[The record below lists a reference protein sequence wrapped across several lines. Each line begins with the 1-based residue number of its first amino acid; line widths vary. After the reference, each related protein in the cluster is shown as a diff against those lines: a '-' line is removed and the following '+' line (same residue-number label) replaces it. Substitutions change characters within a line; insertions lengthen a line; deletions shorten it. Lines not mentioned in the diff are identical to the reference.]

1 MKETITG
8 GTPAGV
14 RRRYGVIAIA
24 LLVAVLVGESGY
36 RIGLLDTV
44 ENVYSDLWHRVS
56 GVRYAPRNVVI
67 VTVDDRSLAEHS
79 DDPLVFW
86 TPLFARAA
94 AVLRKAGAAA
104 IGVDFLFA
112 ITPENWIRKLNL
124 TQADS
129 LQNYDL
135 AFRQELNTGK
145 IVLVGAIT
153 RGNPGEP
160 DTLLLA
166 HTDYLLSLPEV
177 DLVSHVGFADLVT
190 DQDGGVRRYEIVPR
204 INLPPEQAAGAP
216 RLTLGALLA
225 VRASGQSA
233 SAREWQI
240 GNRAIHADRAGS
252 ISYAGPPGTIPRV
265 PISRLLAKDAGN
277 DPAVQALRGKAII
290 IGGEFRGMNDI
301 HFTPYSSSLTGKG
314 GGLMSGP
321 EIQANITETLLSGK
335 VTEPVPDWLRWLLIV
350 LLAGSTVWIYQSLSP
365 WAGLGVLA
373 GAAVLS
379 LALAF
384 LAFQAFWLLP
394 AAHVQSGLLAAYV
407 LTFGARLTRE
417 EREKARMRTMF
428 EGYVSDSVVQMLLS
442 SERPL
447 DLGGQS
453 MHVTVLFSDIRNF
466 TTITEKLTAHET
478 VEFLNVYFEKVIAV
492 ICEEGGRVDKF
503 IGDAV
508 MAEFGVP
515 YPFPDHALQALRAAS
530 RMSKVAEEFKGW
542 MRNRFS
548 ERDIPDFFIGIGIHT
563 GEAVVGNIGSDARME
578 FTAIGDT
585 VNVASRLEGET
596 KTLNCVIV
604 ASADTVRAAGD
615 KVQTGRHDTLKVKGR
630 LEPIEVYEVISIR
643 A

>member
-44 ENVYSDLWHRVS
+44 ENVYSDLWHRLS

-94 AVLRKAGAAA
+94 AVLRNAGAAT

-166 HTDYLLSLPEV
+166 HTDYLLSLPDV
-177 DLVSHVGFADLVT
+177 DLVSHIGFADLVT
-190 DQDGGVRRYEIVPR
+190 DQDGGVRRYEIMPQ
-204 INLPPEQAAGAP
+204 INLLPEQAAGAP

-240 GNRAIHADRAGS
+240 GNRAVHADRAG
-252 ISYAGPPGTIPRV
+252 IITYAGPPGTIPRL
-265 PISRLLAKDAGN
+265 PISRVLAKDAGN
-277 DPAVQALRGKAII
+277 DPAIQALRGKVVI
-290 IGGEFRGMNDI
+290 IGGEFRGMNDV
-301 HFTPYSSSLTGKG
+301 HFTPYSSSLTGRG

-321 EIQANITETLLSGK
+321 EIQANIAETLLSGK
-335 VTEPVPDWLRWLLIV
+335 VMAPVPGWLRWMLLA
-350 LLAGSTVWIYQSLSP
+350 LLAGSTAWIYRRLSP

-379 LALAF
+379 LALAY
-384 LAFQAFWLLP
+384 LVFQTYWLLP
-394 AAHVQSGLLAAYV
+394 AAHLQSGLLAAYV
-407 LTFGARLTRE
+407 MTFGTRLTRE

-428 EGYVSDSVVQMLLS
+428 EGYVSDSVVRMLLS
-442 SERPL
+442 SERPI

-453 MHVTVLFSDIRNF
+453 MQITVLFSDIRNF

-478 VEFLNVYFEKVIAV
+478 VEFLNAYFERVINV
-492 ICEEGGRVDKF
+492 IREEGGRVDKF

-515 YPFPDHALQALRAAS
+515 YPFPDHALQALRAAA
-530 RMSKVAEEFKGW
+530 RMSRVAEEFRDW
-542 MRNRFS
+542 MRGRFS
-548 ERDIPDFFIGIGIHT
+548 DRGIPEFAIGIGIHT
-563 GEAVVGNIGSDARME
+563 GDAVVGNIGSATRME

-585 VNVASRLEGET
+585 VNIASRLEGET
-596 KTLNCVIV
+596 KTLKCVIV

-615 KVQTGRHDTLKVKGR
+615 RVETGHHDTLKVKGR
-630 LEPIEVYEVISIR
+630 LEPVEVYEIVNIR
-643 A
+643 V

>member
-1 MKETITG
+1 MKETSAG
-8 GTPAGV
+8 GTPSEL
-14 RRRYGVIAIA
+14 RRRYRLFLIT
-24 LLVAVLVGESGY
+24 LLIAVLVAETGY
-36 RIGLLDTV
+36 RFGLLATV

-56 GVRYAPRNVVI
+56 GVRYKPRNVVL

-94 AVLRKAGAAA
+94 AVLRQAGVAT

-124 TQADS
+124 PQADS

-135 AFRQELNTGK
+135 AFRQELNAGK
-145 IVLVGAIT
+145 MILVGAIT

-160 DTLLLA
+160 DALLLA
-166 HTDYLLSLPEV
+166 HTDYLLSLPGV
-177 DLVSHVGFADLVT
+177 DLVSSIGIADLVT
-190 DQDGGVRRYEIVPR
+190 DQDGGVRRYEIAPR
-204 INLPPEQAAGAP
+204 MNLPAALAAGAP

-225 VRASGQSA
+225 VRAAGLSA
-233 SAREWQI
+233 SAAEWQLGDRRI
-240 GNRAIHADRAGS
+240 TADRTGS

-265 PISRLLAKDAGN
+265 PISRLLASDAGN
-277 DPAVQALRGKAII
+277 DPAVQALRGKVVI

-321 EIQANITETLLSGK
+321 EIQANIAETLLSGRA
-335 VTEPVPDWLRWLLIV
+335 TAPVPEWLRWLLFA
-350 LLAGSTVWIYQSLSP
+350 LLAGSTAWIYRRLSP
-365 WAGLGVLA
+365 WTGLGVLA
-373 GAAVLS
+373 GAAALS

-394 AAHVQSGLLAAYV
+394 AAHLQSGLLTAYV
-407 LTFGARLTRE
+407 MAFGARLTRE

-428 EGYVSDSVVQMLLS
+428 EGYVSDSVVRMLLN
-442 SERPL
+442 SERPI

-453 MHVTVLFSDIRNF
+453 MQITVLFSDIRNF

-478 VEFLNVYFEKVIAV
+478 VEFLNAYFERVINV
-492 ICEEGGRVDKF
+492 IREEGGRVDKF

-515 YPFPDHALQALRAAS
+515 YPFPDHALQALRAAA
-530 RMSKVAEEFKGW
+530 RMSRVAEEFRDW
-542 MRNRFS
+542 MRGRFS
-548 ERDIPDFFIGIGIHT
+548 GRGIPEFAIGIGIHT
-563 GEAVVGNIGSDARME
+563 GEAVVGNIGSATRME

-585 VNVASRLEGET
+585 VNIASRLEGET
-596 KTLNCVIV
+596 KALKCVIV

-615 KVQTGRHDTLKVKGR
+615 RVETGHHDTLKVKGR
-630 LEPIEVYEVISIR
+630 LEPVEVYEIVNIR
-643 A
+643 V